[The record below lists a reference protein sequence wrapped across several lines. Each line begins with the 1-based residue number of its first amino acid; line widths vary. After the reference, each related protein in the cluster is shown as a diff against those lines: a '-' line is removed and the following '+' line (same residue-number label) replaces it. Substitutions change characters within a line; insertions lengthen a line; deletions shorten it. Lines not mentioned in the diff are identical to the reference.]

1 MRPYWGRVPS
11 SKGDTPTMNTDTA
24 IDMNMNAKVI
34 AANFEALH
42 FILLDAVKLSAEAHE
57 LMKRGNR
64 NGAIGAA
71 LGLDVLLEDAKALHG
86 AALAIH
92 RTRWS

>member
-1 MRPYWGRVPS
+1 
-11 SKGDTPTMNTDTA
+11 MNTDTA
-24 IDMNMNAKVI
+24 IDMNAKVI
-34 AANFEALH
+34 AANLEALH

-71 LGLDVLLEDAKALHG
+71 FGLQVALEDAKALHG